1 MASGLQQPAQPNKP
15 VAPTS
20 TEASEVVPSQ
30 AIPLPEII
38 SLPRGKELSDSAAL
52 ALAKSRPMR
61 WIVVA
66 GPVGSGKTTLLTSLY
81 ELFQW
86 NKVPNYMFAGSE
98 TLPAFEER
106 CYLSRTAS
114 ENTEADTARTI
125 YDPIPTYLHLGV
137 SSTAWPR
144 RFAEFLITDVSGEMF
159 EQARD
164 STTACKQLTFL
175 RRARQF
181 LVLLDSKRSLLLEK
195 RWVVIHEAKTLL
207 QSCLDSKML
216 ADDCAVRVI
225 WSRFDYF
232 VQAGNAA
239 EHRTFRDEVVAEFR
253 NTFGNRIADLRFAE
267 IAARP
272 TKAPQLG
279 FGNGVVT
286 LFEEWIKD
294 YPRTREMSLMPEFA
308 GTRESELF
316 GRRQFGMD
324 NEI

>member
-1 MASGLQQPAQPNKP
+1 MASGLQQPAQPSKE
-15 VAPTS
+15 VAPTATEVS
-20 TEASEVVPSQ
+20 TATPSQ
-30 AIPLPEII
+30 VIALPEVI
-38 SLPRGKELSDSAAL
+38 SLPRGKELSESAAL
-52 ALAKSRPMR
+52 ALARSRPMR

-86 NKVPNYMFAGSE
+86 NKVPNYKFAGSE

-114 ENTEADTARTI
+114 ENLEADTARTI

-137 SSTAWPR
+137 SSANSPR
-144 RFAEFLITDVSGEMF
+144 HFAEFLFTDVSGEMF

-164 STTACKQLTFL
+164 STAACKQLTFL

-181 LVLLDSKRSLLLEK
+181 VILLDSKRSLLLEK
-195 RWVVIHEAKTLL
+195 RWSVIHEARTLL

-216 ADDCAVRVI
+216 THDCGVRVI

-232 VQAGNAA
+232 VQAGNTA
-239 EHRTFRDEVVAEFR
+239 EHRAFRGEVISGFRD
-253 NTFGNRIADLRFAE
+253 TFSNRIADLRFAE

-272 TKAPQLG
+272 TRAPDLG
-279 FGNGVVT
+279 FGSGVVS

-294 YPRTREMSLMPEFA
+294 YPRSREMSLLPEFA

-316 GRRQFGMD
+316 GRRQFALD
-324 NEI
+324 NEV

>member
-1 MASGLQQPAQPNKP
+1 MASGLQQPAQPGNPVAAKAIDAAP
-15 VAPTS
+15 VAPNQVIS
-20 TEASEVVPSQ
+20 
-30 AIPLPEII
+30 LPEVI
-38 SLPRGKELSDSAAL
+38 SLPRGKELSESAAL

-86 NKVPNYMFAGSE
+86 NKVPNHIFSGSE

-137 SSTAWPR
+137 SSRALPR
-144 RFAEFLITDVSGEMF
+144 RFAEFLFTDVSGEMF

-164 STTACKQLTFL
+164 STAACKQLTFL

-181 LVLLDSKRSLLLEK
+181 LILLDSKRSLLLDK
-195 RWVVIHEAKTLL
+195 RWAVVHEAKTLL
-207 QSCLDSKML
+207 QSCLDSKMIP
-216 ADDCAVRVI
+216 DDCAVRVV

-232 VQAGNAA
+232 IKAGNTADDRA
-239 EHRTFRDEVVAEFR
+239 FRDQVIDEFR
-253 NTFGNRIADLRFAE
+253 GTFGNRVADLQFTE

-272 TKAPQLG
+272 TKAPELG

-294 YPRTREMSLMPEFA
+294 HPRAREMTLLPAFE
-308 GTRESELF
+308 GTRESEIF
-316 GRRQFGMD
+316 GSRHFAQD
-324 NEI
+324 NEL

>member
-1 MASGLQQPAQPNKP
+1 MASSLQQPEQPGKP
-15 VAPTS
+15 VAPGAAEVSAS
-20 TEASEVVPSQ
+20 TPGQVS
-30 AIPLPEII
+30 PLPEVI
-38 SLPRGKELSDSAAL
+38 SLPRGKELSETAAL
-52 ALAKSRPMR
+52 ALARSRPMR
-61 WIVVA
+61 WVVVA

-86 NKVPNYMFAGSE
+86 NKVPNYIFAGSD

-125 YDPIPTYLHLGV
+125 YDPIPTYLHLRV
-137 SSTAWPR
+137 SSATAPR
-144 RFAEFLITDVSGEMF
+144 HFAEFLFTDVSGEMY

-164 STTACKQLTFL
+164 STAACKQLTFL

-181 LVLLDSKRSLLLEK
+181 LILLDSKRSLLLDK
-195 RWVVIHEAKTLL
+195 RWAVVHEAKSLL

-216 ADDCAVRVI
+216 SDDCAVRI
-225 WSRFDYF
+225 LWSRFDYF
-232 VQAGNAA
+232 VQAGDAA
-239 EHRTFRDEVVAEFR
+239 EHRGFRDEVIAEFQG
-253 NTFGNRIADLRFAE
+253 TFGSRVADLQFAE

-279 FGNGVVT
+279 IGNGVLR

-294 YPRTREMSLMPEFA
+294 YPRTREMSLLPEFV

-316 GRRQFGMD
+316 GRRHFAGD
-324 NEI
+324 NEK